1 MKTHLIRFCLLAAG
15 LLALAPA
22 ASLAQTLTIYTISSP
37 PSPPG
42 GGTTGGGTY
51 QIGTHVSLVASNN
64 PCWLFDHWVDNGG
77 NINDSNPYNITVSSE
92 ITNYTA
98 VFLPQS
104 CQITVGWSP
113 SDGGT
118 STGGG
123 SYLCGTN
130 VVLLAISNNPC
141 YMFTNWND
149 GSTDNPHTVTAS
161 GDATYTANFVPKQF
175 TIKTGF
181 APPEVSSPNGD
192 ITTGDTT
199 TNCGAIVVLTAN
211 PTPCLLFTNWNDG
224 STDNPHTVTASG
236 DAAYTA
242 NYVPRQCAITTKVAP
257 PGSGTTTGDTVTNCG
272 AIVTVTAQPNAGYKF
287 LYWTERLWIF
297 GSSPP
302 LFTINCLSTSAK
314 YTFVASGF
322 KELTANFV
330 DTNINPKHPC
340 TCPIFPDGKHITEAG
355 GGGTVRV
362 YAGFNCDW
370 TYDHVPG
377 HIHIL
382 GHTHTNLTYAVDA
395 LPPAFQAGGPQYQN
409 PTVHVPFSFQIAGQ
423 TYTVLQDQ
431 ATGEHSPNSPPT
443 PPNP

>member
-1 MKTHLIRFCLLAAG
+1 M
-15 LLALAPA
+15 
-22 ASLAQTLTIYTISSP
+22 
-37 PSPPG
+37 
-42 GGTTGGGTY
+42 
-51 QIGTHVSLVASNN
+51 
-64 PCWLFDHWVDNGG
+64 
-77 NINDSNPYNITVSSE
+77 
-92 ITNYTA
+92 
-98 VFLPQS
+98 
-104 CQITVGWSP
+104 
-113 SDGGT
+113 
-118 STGGG
+118 
-123 SYLCGTN
+123 
-130 VVLLAISNNPC
+130 
-141 YMFTNWND
+141 
-149 GSTDNPHTVTAS
+149 
-161 GDATYTANFVPKQF
+161 
-175 TIKTGF
+175 
-181 APPEVSSPNGD
+181 
-192 ITTGDTT
+192 
-199 TNCGAIVVLTAN
+199 
-211 PTPCLLFTNWNDG
+211 FTNWNDG